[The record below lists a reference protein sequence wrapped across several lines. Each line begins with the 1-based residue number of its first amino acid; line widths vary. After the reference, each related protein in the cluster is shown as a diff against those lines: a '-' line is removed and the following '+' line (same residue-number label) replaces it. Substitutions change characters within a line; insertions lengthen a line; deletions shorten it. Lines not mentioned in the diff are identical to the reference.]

1 MSDDR
6 DWHAKVRCVPQ
17 GVQLIPPMQN
27 GTLRWNSKTE
37 HLEWCPKNGCKKSYG
52 KDAVFLPTRAPFYT
66 TLSLIAKCGSST
78 NSLMEIT
85 VDFGSKE
92 KMNDA
97 YSFLKSIL
105 PVTALQDGRIPK
117 SRGLYQTARTAN
129 SRTPMMP
136 VQKAVTPPSKVSIS
150 DSARRSFDSRGWKRV
165 ENASTLLSKKPRAVV
180 ETEEF
185 NKSSS
190 FIAADQADKSS
201 SFRNDGKASMIL
213 RDFISGF
220 LDESNSSSN
229 KSQESEAVDRNKCAV
244 EPGKAAVEAS
254 KNISRGCMKTSFER
268 ETTMTPESNSV
279 LERPEH
285 WSDCFYGDQSQIE
298 RPQLDRKMQ
307 HERVYKSRS
316 SMRSILATM
325 EREENVKDA
334 ARSTRSAVCCS
345 PQPSTGFRRRI
356 SDVNETHLCSLS
368 PTKSPIKKS
377 TSVAPFSP
385 KKDEHFNFG
394 GFANLGATCYMNAVL
409 QAIFSVETF
418 SKELFVTWE
427 KCKTNATNNESSK
440 EGVELLGALSTLASR
455 RLLASSEENKRLLR
469 GVMDAIR
476 NDTFSENHQQDAQ
489 EFMVHIFDQLCDE
502 CGNILPKKFGLEE
515 SEKEIV
521 NPVLSNFMFTLKH
534 DIKCERCS
542 KTHTTYEESTS
553 LPIDFGQPTFGSSNL
568 KRKTLTS
575 IQTMLDYCLRSEKVE
590 HRCDECGS
598 DSAVITHKFQKM
610 PRCLVMYLKR
620 YTFDAD
626 PYHQKRADSVDIPL
640 FVTLDGHCA
649 KHVETFTRVSSAIKN
664 LDFWSTNPSLSKH
677 RSPEEELQCAE
688 KLAMTTPGVS
698 RNPERSS
705 RALGQSASGDAS
717 DSSLHH
723 HRRKSSALPR
733 RLWSAD
739 RDSTSSPRAK
749 GKPHVSGDE
758 AEVLQTSSSP
768 LKRLGGHPFTV
779 SKLSI
784 SHKSDNA
791 CNADSDWASEGSV
804 LNNEEHMV
812 NDDIFSSPAEK
823 RGRIENSVNVTSD
836 LFDKSGGVTDA
847 DTRYVRPSIS
857 SIPSTSIRRGP
868 FTSEE
873 LAQMS
878 ESEQVKVAI
887 EWSVC
892 GEGAVIGESEGMN
905 GEEVVVADSSRA
917 QIHGSSQSSAL
928 ESEVKR
934 DGELEEGDEHADNA
948 SKEGSEEN
956 KKSEPSLSRRDVEET
971 PSLSEENAS
980 IVETSFFP
988 AKVENGGTFAVRYN
1002 PVTQQ
1007 WRAKACSF
1015 LGLDL
1020 VEQTLRDEDE
1030 PGEMEMSVYDCPKRV
1045 ASVAGDGNC
1054 LFRAL
1059 AYAITGGS
1067 DKGHALLREKVVSFE
1082 MAYEDR
1088 FRELKGLDV
1097 ESWREYVDDLLND
1110 CTWGSG
1116 VEISACASM
1125 LNIDIWTFLDGQWLC
1140 YRPRFRRS
1148 KDGVLEDLPQ
1158 RDYKFGKRKGI
1169 YLLNEHCHFSP
1180 VIEPSNVQLL
1190 AQQAYDERIRA
1201 IITNAEV
1208 GEMEPSYRLVSIVSH
1223 RGLKSNSGHYVCD
1236 VWNRKEHRWL
1246 HCNDN
1251 SISAVSEEAV
1261 RTGRTECGY
1270 LFFYMAKSLLEESD
1284 TSGSE

>member
-1 MSDDR
+1 
-6 DWHAKVRCVPQ
+6 
-17 GVQLIPPMQN
+17 LIPPMQN
-27 GTLRWNSKTE
+27 GTLRWNSKAQ
-37 HLEWCPKNGCKKSYG
+37 HLEWCPKNGCKMSYG
-52 KDAVFLPTRAPFYT
+52 KDAVFLPTRAPFYA
-66 TLSLIAKCGSST
+66 TLSLIAKCGSPA
-78 NSLMEIT
+78 NSPTEIT

-105 PVTALQDGRIPK
+105 PVTALQDGRVPK
-117 SRGLYQTARTAN
+117 SRGLYQTARIAN

-136 VQKAVTPPSKVSIS
+136 VQKAVTPPSNVSIN

-165 ENASTLLSKKPRAVV
+165 ENASPLLSKKPRAVV
-180 ETEEF
+180 STEEF
-185 NKSSS
+185 IKSPS
-190 FIAADQADKSS
+190 FITADQVDKSS
-201 SFRNDGKASMIL
+201 SFRSDGKASVIL
-213 RDFISGF
+213 REFKSGF
-220 LDESNSSSN
+220 IDESNSSCN
-229 KSQESEAVDRNKCAV
+229 ESQESEAVDRNKCGV
-244 EPGKAAVEAS
+244 ERRRAAVETS
-254 KNISRGCMKTSFER
+254 KNIPKDCMEASFER
-268 ETTMTPESNSV
+268 QTTMTAESSRV
-279 LERPEH
+279 LECEEH
-285 WSDCFYGDQSQIE
+285 WSDCFYGDGSQIE
-298 RPQLDRKMQ
+298 RSQLDRKKQ
-307 HERVYKSRS
+307 HGRVRKSRPS
-316 SMRSILATM
+316 LRSILATV
-325 EREENVKDA
+325 EREESVKGVA
-334 ARSTRSAVCCS
+334 QPTTSAVCCS

-356 SDVNETHLCSLS
+356 SDVNETHLCCLS

-385 KKDEHFNFG
+385 KKDEHFNLS

-418 SKELFVTWE
+418 SKELFAAWE
-427 KCKTNATNNESSK
+427 KYKTNAVDKDSSK

-455 RLLASSEENKRLLR
+455 RLSASCEENKRLLR
-469 GVMDAIR
+469 SVMDAIR
-476 NDTFSENHQQDAQ
+476 SGTFSENLQQDAQ
-489 EFMVHIFDQLCDE
+489 EFMVHIFEQLCDE
-502 CGNILPKKFGLEE
+502 CDNVFPKKFGLGENG
-515 SEKEIV
+515 KEIV

-542 KTHTTYEESTS
+542 KTYTTYEESTS
-553 LPIDFGQPTFGSSNL
+553 LPIDFGQPTFKSL
-568 KRKTLTS
+568 YLERKTFTS

-598 DSAVITHKFQKM
+598 DSAVITHKFRKM

-626 PYHQKRADSVDIPL
+626 SYHQKRADSVDIPL

-649 KHVETFTRVSSAIKN
+649 KHVEAFTRVSSAIKN
-664 LDFWSTNPSLSKH
+664 LDFCSTNPSISKH
-677 RSPEEELQCAE
+677 RSPEEELQCTE
-688 KLAMTTPGVS
+688 KFAMTTPGVYP
-698 RNPERSS
+698 NPQCNSG
-705 RALGQSASGDAS
+705 ALGELANGDAA
-717 DSSLHH
+717 DSFLHH
-723 HRRKSSALPR
+723 HRRKSGALPR
-733 RLWSAD
+733 RLWPASS
-739 RDSTSSPRAK
+739 DSMSPLRAK
-749 GKPHVSGDE
+749 DLGKPPLRGDD
-758 AEVLQTSSSP
+758 AKVLQMSPSP
-768 LKRLGGHPFTV
+768 LKRSGSL
-779 SKLSI
+779 K
-784 SHKSDNA
+784 DDDA
-791 CNADSDWASEGSV
+791 CSADSDWASEASV
-804 LNNEEHMV
+804 LRNGEHTV

-823 RGRIENSVNVTSD
+823 KGRIENSMNNTSD
-836 LFDKSGGVTDA
+836 LFDKSGGVVDA
-847 DTRYVRPSIS
+847 GTRPSVS
-857 SIPSTSIRRGP
+857 STPSSSIRRGP

-878 ESEQVKVAI
+878 ESEQVEVAI
-887 EWSVC
+887 EWSVS
-892 GEGAVIGESEGMN
+892 GEGASEGIN
-905 GEEVVVADSSRA
+905 REEMVAVDSSRA
-917 QIHGSSQSSAL
+917 EIHESSRSSAL
-928 ESEVKR
+928 ESEIKR
-934 DGELEEGDEHADNA
+934 DGELGESDDHADKA
-948 SKEGSEEN
+948 SKKGSEEN
-956 KKSEPSLSRRDVEET
+956 KKSERSLSGRDVEET
-971 PSLSEENAS
+971 PSVSEENAS

-1020 VEQTLRDEDE
+1020 VEQTLRNEDE

-1067 DKGHALLREKVVSFE
+1067 DKRHALLREKVVSFE
-1082 MAYEDR
+1082 MTHEDR

-1097 ESWREYVDDLLND
+1097 ESWREYVNDLLND

-1125 LNIDIWTFLDGQWLC
+1125 LNIDIWTFLNGQWLC

-1190 AQQAYDERIRA
+1190 AQQAYDERIHA
-1201 IITNAEV
+1201 IIANAEV

-1246 HCNDN
+1246 HCDDN

-1270 LFFYMAKSLLEESD
+1270 LFFYVAKSLLEEND
-1284 TSGSE
+1284 TNVNK